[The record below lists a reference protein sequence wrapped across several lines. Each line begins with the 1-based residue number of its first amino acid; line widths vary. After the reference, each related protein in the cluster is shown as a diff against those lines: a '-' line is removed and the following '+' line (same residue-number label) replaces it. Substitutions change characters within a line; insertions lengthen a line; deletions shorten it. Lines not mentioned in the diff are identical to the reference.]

1 MERIG
6 ARETFLT
13 TGETGVS
20 ELEYL
25 KKKKIELKAQQTE
38 IDRKIEVAEAKQAQD
53 RQENLI
59 GLLRR
64 VSSMIETT
72 RSSFSDVS
80 MGEIIERLDEPLYAE
95 AYSRTINIEI
105 SGRGFDGESVYDM
118 SLDLLKQTGNHE
130 DATLAISYLIP
141 FDLIEDDPFFE

>member
-13 TGETGVS
+13 TGETGMTD
-20 ELEYL
+20 LEYL
-25 KKKKIELKAQQTE
+25 KKKKIELKEQQAE
-38 IDRKIEVAEAKQAQD
+38 IDRQIEVAEAKQAQD
-53 RQENLI
+53 RQANLV

-64 VSSMIETT
+64 VSSMIKMT

-80 MGEIIERLDEPLYAE
+80 MGEVIERLDEPLCAE

-130 DATLAISYLIP
+130 DATLVISYLVP

>member
-1 MERIG
+1 M
-6 ARETFLT
+6 T
-13 TGETGVS
+13 TGEIAVND
-20 ELEYL
+20 LEYL
-25 KKKKIELKAQQTE
+25 KKKKRELTEQQAE
-38 IDRKIEVAEAKQAQD
+38 IDRQIKVAEVKQEQD
-53 RQENLI
+53 RQANLV

-64 VSSMIETT
+64 VSSMIKTT

-105 SGRGFDGESVYDM
+105 SGRGFDGSAVYDM

-141 FDLIEDDPFFE
+141 FDLIEDDPFFK